1 MGFNIWDPFGMGESH
16 AKKFTKKLKKGGE
29 SAVKA
34 GKQGLKDRIG
44 VTGMKEEARLANSSE
59 LAEAMQQYGSGEID
73 LQKALQSSVDPRIA
87 ARNVAMDPLTG
98 SKMATE
104 QVRDNPLFSGTFG
117 EGGLQERMLA
127 EEQELASRGYQL
139 QPEDHEAFGQASD
152 ETARL
157 FAQEEGALA
166 QALAERGLATAP
178 SGAAGV
184 GFSGIMGNK
193 LERLA
198 SSQRKIAADRMEM
211 NRQRLDDVRARS
223 LQASQ
228 QAGGLLQDQFGR
240 NQAGVKDYREM
251 LRDSAGAQR
260 QQLEHE
266 GMRTDIKM
274 KEESMEGPGLADV
287 LGGAA
292 SIGLGA
298 MTGGA
303 GTALGAAAG
312 SSLAG
317 ALGGGAKP
325 QVQPTPTGAYGYGT
339 AGQKRSPY

>member
-1 MGFNIWDPFGMGESH
+1 MAFLPGLLWEHESSRERDEAN
-16 AKKFTKKLKKGGE
+16 AKKKAEKAKKKQEKADKKNRVG
-29 SAVKA
+29 AI
-34 GKQGLKDRIG
+34 GL
-44 VTGMKEEARLANSSE
+44 KEEARLANKPK
-59 LAEAMQQYGSGEID
+59 LAEAMANYASGEID
-73 LQKALQSSVDPRIA
+73 LQAALQSSVDPRVA
-87 ARNVAMDPLTG
+87 ARNIAMDPLTG

-139 QPEDHEAFGQASD
+139 QPEDYEAFGQASD

-166 QALAERGLATAP
+166 QALAERGLASAP

-211 NRQRLDDVRARS
+211 NRQRLNDVRQQS

-228 QAGGLLQDQFGR
+228 QASGLLQDQFGR
-240 NQAGVKDYREM
+240 NQAGVQDYRQM
-251 LRDSAGAQR
+251 LRDSASG
-260 QQLEHE
+260 QQQIAEQK
-266 GMRTDIKM
+266 GMDLDNQIKA
-274 KEESMEGPGLADV
+274 ESMEGPGLGEI
-287 LGGAA
+287 LGAA
-292 SIGLGA
+292 GGMALGSA
-298 MTGGA
+298 AGGA
-303 GTALGAAAG
+303 GTAIGG
-312 SSLAG
+312 QIGGQIGG
-317 ALGGGAKP
+317 ALGGGTRA
-325 QVQPTPTGAYGYGT
+325 QLQPTQTASGGYGGP
-339 AGQKRSPY
+339 AQKRY